1 MTSPTEN
8 RSAKVRE
15 FTQSGDWN
23 MARTIAAVV
32 AIAAAYIY
40 FLIFAQFAFV
50 KLVQAEGLTQG
61 AMRIVMGCMGIAGIS
76 ASLGAGRLFRAES
89 GARRA
94 GLMTGFVGCGF
105 AAFLAVSARGLL
117 MHGIVAAAIG
127 VFLGMLTVNLASG
140 IPFLF
145 GHGLV
150 AKHRGLCVGIA
161 TGAAYAICNIPSV
174 FAGTPQLQTLLA
186 GGACIAG
193 ILASSYLKDAPL
205 PDDGRVLNV
214 NGLPLGVGNNY
225 AFGCMIA
232 IFLSLVW
239 LDSAAFNILQSTPEL
254 NQFGWGNA
262 ALQWKNA
269 GVHLS
274 VAIFAGILLDRG
286 LLHRLLLVAFVA
298 LGSAA
303 VCVSTLTPAAVMTH
317 WLYAAGVSLYST
329 ALVFAPTADRRV
341 GISQSAMRAGILYA
355 VAGWAGS
362 ALGIGMVQD
371 LHRIPLWFLVLAGA
385 VVLSCSGSLAGFGW
399 PHFVRRTAFIAGI
412 TIPIFLIS
420 QASGNRGITSING
433 AGDAA
438 AGREVYI
445 SEGCLNCHT
454 QFVRQGT
461 ADELWW
467 GPAANPESILKQA
480 PPLIGNRR
488 QGPDLMNIGNRRSP
502 AWNRIHLIDPSA
514 LSPGSRMPSYAYLF
528 APGESRGD
536 ALVTYLAS
544 LGESTFDQRTA
555 TCLNWHPAPGT
566 RPGIRSAQAGLF
578 QHSCAQCHG
587 ALGRGDGPL
596 ASSIGP
602 VAPRNLTL
610 GLWRFFAHDSRSPT
624 LDLARTIKFG
634 VAGTSMPGH
643 EIFSDSEILGLAEYV
658 QSLKPLTSTIRITP

>member
-1 MTSPTEN
+1 
-8 RSAKVRE
+8 
-15 FTQSGDWN
+15 
-23 MARTIAAVV
+23 
-32 AIAAAYIY
+32 
-40 FLIFAQFAFV
+40 
-50 KLVQAEGLTQG
+50 
-61 AMRIVMGCMGIAGIS
+61 MGCMGIAGIS

-94 GLMTGFVGCGF
+94 GLITGFLGCGF
-105 AAFLAVSARGLL
+105 ATFLAVSARGLL

-205 PDDGRVLNV
+205 PDVGRVLNV

-239 LDSAAFNILQSTPEL
+239 LDSAAFNILQSTPEI

-329 ALVFAPTADRRV
+329 ALVFAPAAT
-341 GISQSAMRAGILYA
+341 
-355 VAGWAGS
+355 AGS
-362 ALGIGMVQD
+362 ACPDGDQSGYSLCRRGLGRVCARNRYGTGFAPD
-371 LHRIPLWFLVLAGA
+371 TALVSGPRRRRRPD
-385 VVLSCSGSLAGFGW
+385 CSGSLAGFGW

-461 ADELWW
+461 ADELSV
-467 GPAANPESILKQA
+467 GPGGKSRKHSKTGATVNWKSSSGPRFNQYRK
-480 PPLIGNRR
+480 PPF
-488 QGPDLMNIGNRRSP
+488 P

-514 LSPGSRMPSYAYLF
+514 LSPGSRMPWYAYLF

-658 QSLKPLTSTIRITP
+658 QSLKPLTSTTRITP